1 MCLKFTDW
9 IYLIGC
15 ITTSQQTIDNL
26 FSTYPLI
33 LTMFLRYRLAFFLL
47 PAATL
52 VAAEVLEF
60 DDYQVPY
67 QTAQVGR
74 CKLASADEAY
84 EYSILAEDYLVQ
96 TNLVA
101 TIGADNP
108 DAYYEENIAPRQA
121 SNFEVV
127 APSVGLELS
136 GDDVRQLFLNLST
149 RRLAYHVW
157 TMPRVCLHS
166 DGASISER
174 REMSKTA
181 TTARALAL
189 SFACSRPYGSIS
201 PDGKKCDAWSASAT
215 KHFLAMKSLMEMRL
229 SKNDLNEN

>member
-1 MCLKFTDW
+1 
-9 IYLIGC
+9 
-15 ITTSQQTIDNL
+15 
-26 FSTYPLI
+26 
-33 LTMFLRYRLAFFLL
+33 MFLRYRLAFFLL

-149 RRLAYHVW
+149 EGSRTTYG
-157 TMPRVCLHS
+157 PCLGYAFTPM
-166 DGASISER
+166 DGRASISER

-181 TTARALAL
+181 TTARALEL

-229 SKNDLNEN
+229 SKNDWNEN

>member
-1 MCLKFTDW
+1 
-9 IYLIGC
+9 
-15 ITTSQQTIDNL
+15 
-26 FSTYPLI
+26 
-33 LTMFLRYRLAFFLL
+33 MFLRYRLAFFLL

-67 QTAQVGR
+67 QPAQVGR

-84 EYSILAEDYLVQ
+84 EYTILAEDYLVQ

-136 GDDVRQLFLNLST
+136 GDDVRQLFLDLSHLAT
-149 RRLAYHVW
+149 QRRLAH
-157 TMPRVCLHS
+157 
-166 DGASISER
+166 
-174 REMSKTA
+174 KTA
-181 TTARALAL
+181 LGGL
-189 SFACSRPYGSIS
+189 PKVQGFA
-201 PDGKKCDAWSASAT
+201 DGNEVFKVPEVHLDNRIN
-215 KHFLAMKSLMEMRL
+215 RL
-229 SKNDLNEN
+229 K

>member
-1 MCLKFTDW
+1 
-9 IYLIGC
+9 
-15 ITTSQQTIDNL
+15 
-26 FSTYPLI
+26 
-33 LTMFLRYRLAFFLL
+33 MFLRYRLALSL
-47 PAATL
+47 YSAATL
-52 VAAEVLEF
+52 VSAEVLEF

-67 QTAQVGR
+67 QPAQDGR

-84 EYSILAEDYLVQ
+84 EYTILAEDYLVQ

-136 GDDVRQLFLNLST
+136 GDDVRQLFLDLST

-166 DGASISER
+166 DGRASVYFRETGNVQNSDDGEGAGVVLSVFTSIRLDFTR
-174 REMSKTA
+174 RKKV
-181 TTARALAL
+181 RRLV
-189 SFACSRPYGSIS
+189 SIRDQTLLGNEVF
-201 PDGKKCDAWSASAT
+201 DGNAP
-215 KHFLAMKSLMEMRL
+215 
-229 SKNDLNEN
+229 